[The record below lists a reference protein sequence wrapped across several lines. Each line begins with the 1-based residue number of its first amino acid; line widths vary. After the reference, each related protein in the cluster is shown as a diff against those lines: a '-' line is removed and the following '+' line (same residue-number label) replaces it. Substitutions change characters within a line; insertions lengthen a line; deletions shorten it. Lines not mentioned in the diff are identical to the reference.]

1 MRFNTCNKNCTAL
14 TTTGQLKQLTIQ
26 DRTSFMSRSQAVR
39 KMAGALHRLRRTES
53 TDFCKTTGVIEM
65 AVCFSAQGYSMAEFA
80 DAVREVGAKTGDQL
94 LVRLVPVVLALR
106 L

>member
-1 MRFNTCNKNCTAL
+1 MRFHNKNFTTL
-14 TTTGQLKQLTIQ
+14 TTPGQLKQLTIQ
-26 DRTSFMSRSQAVR
+26 DRSSFMSRSQAVQ
-39 KMAGALHRLRRTES
+39 KVAGALHRLRRTVS
-53 TDFCKTTGVIEM
+53 TDVCKTIGVIEM

-80 DAVREVGAKTGDQL
+80 DALRKVEATTGDKF

>member
-1 MRFNTCNKNCTAL
+1 
-14 TTTGQLKQLTIQ
+14 
-26 DRTSFMSRSQAVR
+26 
-39 KMAGALHRLRRTES
+39 
-53 TDFCKTTGVIEM
+53 M

-80 DAVREVGAKTGDQL
+80 DALRKVEANTGDRF